1 MPSRLALVLLAALA
15 AGCGDDI
22 TAPADAQ
29 GTDAPLAVVSTDGDD
44 LVIERGYARPV
55 IAGGNSAAY
64 LTLRADAADVLAT
77 AASDAFDVVELHRT
91 TSEGGVMRM
100 APVER
105 IDLPAGETVELA
117 PGGYHLMLM
126 NARRDLDEGETL
138 PIYLGFGS
146 GRSVEVSLPV
156 ERR

>member
-1 MPSRLALVLLAALA
+1 MFSRLALVALA
-15 AGCGDDI
+15 TLTASCGDDI
-22 TAPADAQ
+22 TAPADGQ
-29 GTDAPLAVVSTDGDD
+29 GSDAPLAVLSAEGDD

-55 IAGGNSAAY
+55 IVGGNSAAY

-91 TSEGGVMRM
+91 TSEGGMMRM

-126 NARRDLDEGETL
+126 SARRDLAEGETV

-146 GRSVEVSLPV
+146 GRSIEVQLPV